1 LDQENSVGAGSSDSL
16 IQAVQ
21 AFFREIWE
29 MGSAATNELKS
40 SYQMLLWKQATA
52 VLSKYI

>member
-1 LDQENSVGAGSSDSL
+1 MEFGAGSSDSL